1 MRVTTFGRRSLAL
14 LAILAPVMAGAGIGL
29 WYRTADA
36 VAAAPDAGG
45 ERVRLR
51 LLPVSGRELRMA
63 TFAWPS
69 SDLAITPPGRFRVDV
84 NREAK
89 GDRLPVP
96 HRMIAGDGTGPAPAA
111 ETAGGA
117 SSTGAAGAATEP
129 DDLAEVLPSG
139 DPTGDPTE
147 LEDGA
152 TAYGAGSGT
161 APGDGGGA
169 VPGLAVSLAD
179 PGGAEASRTA
189 PSPADADAAP
199 GAAEAAEAD
208 PTGEAAATADPASAL
223 ASGEPDGPPEAP
235 DMSAGPPADTGLTAP
250 DANVAADEA
259 MRGTATSLLAR
270 PADREPALIFGASLA
285 SLPPQPLAPMEAGSS
300 FAKMAEGEAT
310 AGEASP
316 AERLGL
322 SGKRRERA
330 ETCLAEA
337 VYFESR
343 GEPERGQIAVAQVV
357 MNRVFSGYYPA
368 DVCRTV
374 YQNAHRHL
382 ACQFTFACDNVRD
395 VVTEPEMWEQARRI
409 AADMLDGRLWDE
421 QVGRATHYHARSVHP
436 RWVREMRKL
445 DAIGEHTFYRPRRWG

>member
-1 MRVTTFGRRSLAL
+1 
-14 LAILAPVMAGAGIGL
+14 
-29 WYRTADA
+29 
-36 VAAAPDAGG
+36 
-45 ERVRLR
+45 
-51 LLPVSGRELRMA
+51 MA

-84 NREAK
+84 HREAK

-96 HRMIAGDGTGPAPAA
+96 HRMIAGDGTGPAGAGSA
-111 ETAGGA
+111 SATAG
-117 SSTGAAGAATEP
+117 AGAGTDP
-129 DDLAEVLPSG
+129 DDLAEMLPSG

-147 LEDGA
+147 LEDGT

-161 APGDGGGA
+161 APGDGAGTPPGTA
-169 VPGLAVSLAD
+169 VALAGPA
-179 PGGAEASRTA
+179 RT
-189 PSPADADAAP
+189 
-199 GAAEAAEAD
+199 EAALTAT
-208 PTGEAAATADPASAL
+208 PAGAGETADPDSSHFDLPAGDPADDAASVAPD
-223 ASGEPDGPPEAP
+223 EPDSPEVA
-235 DMSAGPPADTGLTAP
+235 AGRSLDAGLTPP
-250 DANVAADEA
+250 DANAAAEEA
-259 MRGTATSLLAR
+259 MGGAAAMSGLAR
-270 PADREPALIFGASLA
+270 PADSEPALIFGASLA
-285 SLPPQPLAPMEAGSS
+285 SLPPQPLAPMESGSS

-316 AERLGL
+316 ADRLGL

-395 VVTEPEMWEQARRI
+395 VVTEPEAWQQARRI
-409 AADMLDGRLWDE
+409 AADMLDGRIWDE
-421 QVGRATHYHARSVHP
+421 QVGRATHYHAQSVHP